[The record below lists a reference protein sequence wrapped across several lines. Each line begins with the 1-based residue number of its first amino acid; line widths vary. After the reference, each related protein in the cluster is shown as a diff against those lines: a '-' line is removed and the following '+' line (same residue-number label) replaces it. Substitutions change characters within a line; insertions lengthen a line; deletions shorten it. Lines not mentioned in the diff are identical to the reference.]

1 MDFKRD
7 LYFTLLREKDS
18 KKVSIIIGPRQVGK
32 TTILKQ
38 LAHELKGVYL
48 DLDVLENFE
57 KVNTYSNC
65 ISYLKLQG
73 YEENSS
79 KNFYVFLDEFQ
90 RYSTM
95 SKIFKNIYDNHQNIK
110 IYASGSS
117 SLAILNS
124 IQESLAG
131 RKFVHHLYSL
141 SFEEFLRLK
150 NFDINVFNKYKS
162 LELEFS
168 HLNSN
173 FIELFEEYL
182 IYGGYI
188 EVTLQEKAE
197 KVRYLES
204 IFDLFIKRE
213 LRDYLQVEEIV
224 GVKRLI
230 EYIAINNGGKLNV
243 LDVSEQLK
251 ISQHMVL
258 KYLEILEE
266 TFVIKIVRPY
276 FTNKSKELVKMFKVY
291 FIDSGVCNHFQ
302 KNFNGVHLRQDKG
315 SLLES
320 FLLLQLLYKYNK
332 ISYWQ
337 DKKGSEIDFII
348 EDNKKLI
355 GYKLKYKTSLKSSDF
370 KNIEKIS
377 KMYEGDF
384 KLLSFARQDLKKTF
398 FPFNVK

>member
-7 LYFTLLREKDS
+7 LYFALLKEKDS
-18 KKVSIIIGPRQVGK
+18 KKISIVIGPRQVGK

-38 LAHELKGVYL
+38 LAQELKGVYL
-48 DLDVLENFE
+48 DLDILENYE
-57 KVNTYSNC
+57 QVNSYSNF

-73 YEENSS
+73 YDEHSS
-79 KNFYVFLDEFQ
+79 ESFYVFLDEFQ
-90 RYSTM
+90 RYSAM
-95 SKIFKNIYDNHQNIK
+95 SKIFKNIYDNHENIK

-141 SFEEFLRLK
+141 SFKEFLRLK
-150 NFDINVFNKYKS
+150 KFDDSLFTKYTS

-168 HLNSN
+168 HLDYE
-173 FIELFEEYL
+173 FMELFEEYL
-182 IYGGYI
+182 IYGGYV
-188 EVTLQEKAE
+188 EVALQEKSE
-197 KVRYLES
+197 KVKYLES

-230 EYIAINNGGKLNV
+230 QYLAINNGGKLNV

-266 TFVIKIVRPY
+266 TFIIKIIRPY

-302 KNFNGVHLRQDKG
+302 KNFNEIHLRQDKG
-315 SLLES
+315 NLLES
-320 FLLLQLLYKYNK
+320 FFLLQLLYKYDT

-337 DKKGSEIDFII
+337 DKKGSEIDFIV

-355 GYKLKYKTSLKSSDF
+355 GYELKYKTSLKSSDF

-377 KMYEGDF
+377 KIYEGDF

-398 FPFNVK
+398 FPFNI